1 MIVKSFATP
10 SSLHA
15 RQADLQRR
23 ASSYFGVR
31 VRLREGAAVMPD
43 LVQLQ
48 VLDSL
53 LRESSLTRSAARL
66 GLSQPSVSRILAR
79 LRRHFGDPLFVRS
92 GQRMEPTARAL
103 ELAAPVAAVLAGVR
117 QLQGGPAG
125 FDPATAERCFRLYM
139 VDGGVVH
146 VLPRLLAILAGAA
159 PGVSVRAVRCDP
171 RELGRELE
179 EGRIDLALGS
189 FPDIAGAI
197 RQRQLAQEPY
207 ATLMRAGHPCAGR
220 LDRAAFLAQRHVV
233 VDMSDTSHDYAA
245 AARTLEALLAPGA
258 VLCHVPGF
266 TVAAHIV
273 RHTDALATLPRRLAR
288 ALAVDLGLEWADAPV
303 ALAALPLAMYWHER
317 SHREPGSR
325 WLRDTVRAIFDGAEA
340 PAAHQ
345 PSPDPH
351 P

>member
-1 MIVKSFATP
+1 M
-10 SSLHA
+10 
-15 RQADLQRR
+15 
-23 ASSYFGVR
+23 
-31 VRLREGAAVMPD
+31 MPD
-43 LVQLQ
+43 LAQLQ

-53 LRESSLTRSAARL
+53 LRESSLTRSAERL

-117 QLQGGPAG
+117 QLQGGPAR

-146 VLPRLLAILAGAA
+146 VLPRLLAALASVA

-171 RELGRELE
+171 RALGRELE

-189 FPDIAGAI
+189 FSDLPGAI
-197 RQRQLAQEPY
+197 RQRPLAQEPY

-220 LDRAAFLAQRHVV
+220 LDRAAFMAQRHVV
-233 VDMSDTSHDYAA
+233 VDLGDTSHDYAA
-245 AARTLEALLAPGA
+245 AAHTLETLLAPGA

-288 ALAVDLGLEWADAPV
+288 ALAADLGLESAATPL
-303 ALAALPLAMYWHER
+303 ALPALPLALYWHER
-317 SHREPGSR
+317 SHREPASR
-325 WLRDTVRAIFDGAEA
+325 WLRDTLRAILDGAEA
-340 PAAHQ
+340 SVAHQ
-345 PSPDPH
+345 PLPDSRP
-351 P
+351 